1 MSLWLL
7 IGVFVIKLIK
17 VYLFGHLVQC
27 PLNSQKA
34 GKEELMFML
43 LKSVNIQKKL
53 VICMDKAYL
62 DSSFYLLC
70 MYTFGS
76 INKI

>member
-7 IGVFVIKLIK
+7 IGAFVIKLIK

-34 GKEELMFML
+34 GKRGVDVYVVEE
-43 LKSVNIQKKL
+43 
-53 VICMDKAYL
+53 C
-62 DSSFYLLC
+62 
-70 MYTFGS
+70 
-76 INKI
+76 